1 MMEILILEDD
11 ESVNRGISFSLEK
24 EGYGVFSC
32 KNIKE
37 AKKVLEKENPDI
49 FICDINLPDGN
60 GLDMV
65 AYVRERKNCHI
76 ICLTALEQE
85 TDYVMGYN
93 AGADDYVTKPFS
105 LSVLLLKIKA
115 YADRKEEKQD
125 GEIITGDLKIS
136 MSDMK
141 VWHRGT
147 ELSLTKNEWKLL
159 ILFVENAK
167 QILSKQQI
175 LERLFDV
182 DGNFV
187 DDNTVAVNVNR
198 LREKIEKDKSKPVY
212 IKNVRGLGYVWNQEV
227 ERL

>member
-1 MMEILILEDD
+1 MEILILEDD

-125 GEIITGDLKIS
+125 GEIITGDLKIA

>member
-1 MMEILILEDD
+1 M
-11 ESVNRGISFSLEK
+11 
-24 EGYGVFSC
+24 
-32 KNIKE
+32 
-37 AKKVLEKENPDI
+37 LEKENPDI